1 MRQNPFRRV
10 VTRFWA
16 AEECCEHE
24 FCGTFTWFLEVYID
38 FWHTLQAQSSTK
50 DPWLHGTIASTLPL
64 AMASFSACC
73 KLGWKLQGGSDP
85 ASVKQVDLDDVW
97 RNISENKICKT

>member
-1 MRQNPFRRV
+1 MRQNPVRHV

-16 AEECCEHE
+16 AEECCEH
-24 FCGTFTWFLEVYID
+24 G
-38 FWHTLQAQSSTK
+38 
-50 DPWLHGTIASTLPL
+50 WLHGTIASTLPL

-85 ASVKQVDLDDVW
+85 ASVKQVDLDDA
-97 RNISENKICKT
+97 